1 LPFSPTNSDRS
12 PTKDT
17 DEGLWRV
24 TITSADFD
32 NLLKPLVIGFR
43 VLLASWW
50 EAVNKKA
57 STKIFF

>member
-1 LPFSPTNSDRS
+1 M
-12 PTKDT
+12 
-17 DEGLWRV
+17 GLG
-24 TITSADFD
+24 
-32 NLLKPLVIGFR
+32 L